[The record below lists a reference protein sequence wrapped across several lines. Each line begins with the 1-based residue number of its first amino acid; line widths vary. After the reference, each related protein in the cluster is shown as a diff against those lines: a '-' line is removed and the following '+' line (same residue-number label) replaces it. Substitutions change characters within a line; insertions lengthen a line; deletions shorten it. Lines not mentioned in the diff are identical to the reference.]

1 MIRINFAFKSNLTTW
16 KDALVVHNDALN
28 RFLLVIKI
36 IIYIYNAQFLPAKLI
51 MLRLFSF
58 SPPGPSLQAFP
69 ELRLVVLE
77 ML

>member
-36 IIYIYNAQFLPAKLI
+36 IIYNAQFLPAELT